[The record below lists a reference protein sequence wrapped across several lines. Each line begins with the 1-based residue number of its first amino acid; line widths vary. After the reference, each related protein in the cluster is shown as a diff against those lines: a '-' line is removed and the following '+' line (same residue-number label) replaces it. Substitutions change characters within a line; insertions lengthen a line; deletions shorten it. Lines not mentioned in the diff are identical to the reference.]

1 MALWPAAP
9 CAALK
14 GRTHGCTDQCCKREE
29 SSCQLGAVHTWHIA
43 DNRGTATFC
52 PLLDKSGQRSA
63 QALNAPVVNDP
74 ISDTGWGAIG
84 SAATGV
90 IRAEL
95 LVLNRR
101 H

>member
-1 MALWPAAP
+1 MLR
-9 CAALK
+9 CV
-14 GRTHGCTDQCCKREE
+14 GRF
-29 SSCQLGAVHTWHIA
+29 WHLA
-43 DNRGTATFC
+43 DNRGTATIC

-101 H
+101 HDCALKKTS